1 MPYRAIQYAA
11 IRPAGPA
18 PTMSLVDD
26 QPLYVCV
33 DAERDT
39 YTSVF
44 EWVVI
49 DAGCCE
55 VAVLCC

>member
-1 MPYRAIQYAA
+1 
-11 IRPAGPA
+11 
-18 PTMSLVDD
+18 MSLVDD
-26 QPLYVCV
+26 QPVYACV
-33 DAERDT
+33 DAERGT
-39 YTSVF
+39 HTSVF